1 MKKLKIGWSEI
12 DITPDKRASLIGQ
25 FAERISE
32 YVEKP
37 ITATALAIESDG
49 EQMIMVSVDVN
60 GVSYNLVEAVRQ
72 QLSGNPYG
80 IEPMKTIYAAI
91 HTHTAPTFPRPNS
104 TAKLGMFMSYRSLLE
119 RELPPDKQY
128 VEQVKTTDDSEVI
141 TPDEYFNLLVDRL
154 TKVTIDA
161 WNNRSEGSYSNAF
174 GRAAVGMCRRAVYND
189 GSAKMWGD
197 THTAVFEELEGGSD
211 TGLELLYMF
220 DNNKKLTGVVANV
233 ACPAQCVQHRHFIS
247 PDYWG
252 EVKVLLRE
260 RFGEKIYVLGLCSI
274 AGDQCPVDL
283 IRWVEPESDLNDP
296 NIFRN
301 NPPKRKADPSM
312 FDISG
317 MKKTGRR
324 IAREIIDLY
333 EDGLDETKNE
343 AIFEHRVSIFQLPVR
358 RVTPS
363 DVLYAKNV
371 IKEYISNKEGDVD
384 YNDVG
389 NLTGPLG
396 DLMRAEVQERMDT
409 LDTEVHIIRLGNV
422 AFATNPLEPFI
433 KYGNQI
439 KGRSNAEQTFLVQL
453 ANGIEGYVPTQK
465 AEQGGHYSGFAASGI
480 LGHIGGEQL
489 VRETVKNINIMFEKD
504 DLQ

>member
-1 MKKLKIGWSEI
+1 MKNVKIGWSET
-12 DITPDKRASLIGQ
+12 DITPDKKASLIGQ

-37 ITATALAIESDG
+37 ITATALAIEADDD
-49 EQMIMVSVDVN
+49 QMVLVSVDVN
-60 GVSYNLVEAVRQ
+60 GVSYNVVEAVRNE
-72 QLSGNPYG
+72 LSENPYG
-80 IEPMKTIYAAI
+80 LDPMKIIYAAV

-119 RELPPDKQY
+119 RELPAYKKY
-128 VEQVKTTDDSEVI
+128 VERVNEKNSNDIV
-141 TPDEYFNLLVDRL
+141 TPEEYFDFLVKQL
-154 TKVTIDA
+154 AKVTVDA
-161 WNNRSEGSYSNAF
+161 WNNRKEGSYSNAF

-197 THTAVFEELEGGSD
+197 THTAFFEELEGGSD

-220 DNNKKLTGVVANV
+220 DEDKKLTGVVANI
-233 ACPAQCVQHRHFIS
+233 ACPAQCVQHRSFIS

-252 EVKVLLRE
+252 EVKVLLRQY
-260 RFGEKIYVLGLCSI
+260 FGENIYVLGLCSI

-296 NIFRN
+296 NIIRN

-333 EDGLDETKNE
+333 EDGLDESQNE
-343 AIFEHRVSIFQLPVR
+343 AIFEHRVTMMQLPVR
-358 RVTPS
+358 RVTPQNITE
-363 DVLYAKNV
+363 A
-371 IKEYISNKEGDVD
+371 KEYIHRYINGKNSDIFD

-389 NLTGPLG
+389 NLMGPLG
-396 DLMRAEVQERMDT
+396 ELMRAEIQEKMDV
-409 LDTEVHIIRLGNV
+409 LDTEAHIIRLGNIV
-422 AFATNPLEPFI
+422 IATNPLEPFI

-439 KGRSNAEQTFLVQL
+439 KARSKAEQTFLVQL
-453 ANGIEGYVPTQK
+453 ANGIEGYVPTEK

-480 LGHIGGEQL
+480 TGHIGGEQL
-489 VRETVKNINIMFEKD
+489 VRETVKNINEMFKEGEI
-504 DLQ
+504 